1 MRLTTREIVFPEGD
15 RQEIAH
21 DLFVNQLVDLNG
33 YPLRLPL
40 ATTRQIAYRVLRK
53 STSSDRN
60 GELVSYFLELVGR
73 PELEEEQSW
82 SP

>member
-15 RQEIAH
+15 RQEIPHA
-21 DLFVNQLVDLNG
+21 LGVNQLVDLNG
-33 YPLRLPL
+33 FPLEMPP
-40 ATTRQIAYRVLRK
+40 ATTRQIVYRVRRM
-53 STSSDRN
+53 STASERN
-60 GELVSYFLELVGR
+60 GDVVSYYLELVGR

>member
-15 RQEIAH
+15 RQEIPHELA
-21 DLFVNQLVDLNG
+21 VNQLVDLNG
-33 YPLRLPL
+33 YPLDL
-40 ATTRQIAYRVLRK
+40 AITRQIAYRVQRK
-53 STSSDRN
+53 STSCERN
-60 GELVSYFLELVGR
+60 GEVVSYYLELVGR

>member
-15 RQEIAH
+15 RQEIEHA
-21 DLFVNQLVDLNG
+21 LSVNQLVDLNG
-33 YPLRLPL
+33 YPLEL
-40 ATTRQIAYRVLRK
+40 ATTRQIAYRVQRM
-53 STSSDRN
+53 STSCERN
-60 GELVSYFLELVGR
+60 GDVVSYHLELVGR

>member
-21 DLFVNQLVDLNG
+21 ALSVNQLVDLNG
-33 YPLRLPL
+33 FPLPLPL

-53 STSSDRN
+53 STSCERN
-60 GELVSYFLELVGR
+60 GDLVSYYLELVGR
-73 PELEEEQSW
+73 PELEEERSW

>member
-15 RQEIAH
+15 RQEIPHA
-21 DLFVNQLVDLNG
+21 LSVNQLVDLNG
-33 YPLRLPL
+33 FPLEMPL
-40 ATTRQIAYRVLRK
+40 AITRQIAYRVLRQ
-53 STSSDRN
+53 STSCERN
-60 GELVSYFLELVGR
+60 GDVVSYFLELVGR

>member
-21 DLFVNQLVDLNG
+21 TLAVNQLVDLNG
-33 YPLRLPL
+33 HPLPLPL
-40 ATTRQIAYRVLRK
+40 ATTRQIAYRVLRMR
-53 STSSDRN
+53 TSCERN
-60 GELVSYFLELVGR
+60 GDVVSYYLELVGR
-73 PELEEEQSW
+73 PELEEEQAW